1 MIRGHRNS
9 VHPISILLCR
19 IQFTSARHA
28 ISALNTTLYTGAVN
42 IFSGGLLRY
51 TTGTMSFVHL
61 HTHSHYSLLDGLSK
75 VPQLVKKAKE
85 FGMPALALT
94 DHGAMYGAIEF
105 YNACK
110 KADIKPIVG
119 VEAYMAERTRF
130 DKEPG
135 IDSKRYHLTLLV
147 KNNTGYKNM
156 MKLVTKSNLE
166 GFYYKPRMD
175 MDLLREHGDG
185 IICLSGCPGSR
196 FITHLKNGNTDEA
209 EKLLL
214 EYIDI
219 FGKENVYV
227 EVMYHKEVE
236 WYIPLVPTIVA
247 MAQKMNLPI
256 VGTWDSHYIHKED
269 ADAQDTLVAINT
281 GTQVGSSKISMKS
294 GNYSFISP
302 DEAKEVFK
310 DIPGAI
316 ENTLKLAET
325 IDLEIELAPW
335 KFPTYPIPEGS
346 NYDDELRNGVL
357 AGLPDIGYTY
367 DGIIKE
373 RVDFELDIIKNKG
386 FSSYFLVEADLV
398 QAARR
403 MGIQTNTRG
412 SAAGSLVSYAMRIT
426 TVDPI
431 KYKLPFERFLNP
443 LRPGIPDIDLDIAD
457 DRRDDLIDYAREK
470 YGAMAVAQIC
480 TFGTMAARGS
490 VRDVARALGYPY
502 AVGDKISK
510 MIPMGS
516 QGFPMTIDH
525 ALEIIP
531 ELKADYDN
539 DRGTKEIIDMAKKI
553 EGNVRHISV
562 HAAGVIIAPTP
573 DVSDYTPIQ
582 HDPKGE
588 TKIIT
593 QYDMFSGGRDGVVNL
608 PKFDMLGIRNL
619 QFISGTLERIKKIHG
634 VDIDIDTI
642 PLDDKKVFEM
652 LARGETMGV
661 FQMAGDG
668 MTRYIKELKPTKIED
683 LMAMVALYRPGP
695 MEVIPE
701 YIRRKE
707 NARLIKYPDPRL
719 KDDLEASYGL
729 LVYQDDVLITSIR
742 LAGYT
747 WLDAD
752 KFRKAMGKKIPAE
765 MAEQKDKFYKGCKEY
780 GGLGEEK
787 IDELWHLIEPFAAYG
802 FNKAHAASYGMVA
815 YKTAYLK
822 ANYPAEYLSACMTA
836 ESGDIDTCGEYISE
850 AKRMG
855 FTILPPD
862 INESYSDFTV
872 VVEEGNVTNKIR
884 FGLRNVKN
892 FGEEIGKAI
901 IAERKANGPFKTIE
915 DFLERVQHKN
925 MNKKSLEALIM
936 CGAMDAYGDRGVL
949 CANIEALLAFHK
961 GLKSHSGAAQDSLFA
976 GLDSN
981 PTATLALKEAPEA
994 TMTQKLTWEK
1004 ELLGLYISG
1013 HPLDRFLEKIQK
1025 SGTTIKKLLALPV
1038 LRAHERY
1045 NKHAKPSYLLVAHI
1059 DTAKIIMTKATSL
1072 KMAFLSITDKTGTI
1086 EGVVFPETYKTIGHL
1101 IHEGSI
1107 VAMKCTVA
1115 DRDERRS
1122 VLIDDIKVLS

>member
-1 MIRGHRNS
+1 
-9 VHPISILLCR
+9 
-19 IQFTSARHA
+19 
-28 ISALNTTLYTGAVN
+28 
-42 IFSGGLLRY
+42 
-51 TTGTMSFVHL
+51 MSFVHL

-75 VPQLVKKAKE
+75 VPDLVKRAKSL
-85 FGMPALALT
+85 GMPALALT
-94 DHGAMYGAIEF
+94 DHGSMYGAIEF
-105 YNACK
+105 YKECQKHEIN
-110 KADIKPIVG
+110 PIIG

-135 IDSKRYHLTLLV
+135 IDSKRHHLTLLV
-147 KNNTGYKNM
+147 KNNAGYKNM
-156 MKLVTKSNLE
+156 MKLVTKSNME
-166 GFYYKPRMD
+166 GYYYKPRMD
-175 MDLLREHGDG
+175 MDLLREHSEG

-196 FITHLKNGNTDEA
+196 FIKHLKNDNQEEA

-214 EYIDI
+214 EYVDI

-227 EVMYHKEVE
+227 EIMNHADVE
-236 WYIPLVPTIVA
+236 WYVPLLPTIAAIAKKLDLPLVA
-247 MAQKMNLPI
+247 
-256 VGTWDSHYIHKED
+256 TWDSHYLNKED

-281 GTQVGSSKISMKS
+281 GTQVGSSKISMKN
-294 GNYSFISP
+294 GDYSFISA
-302 DEAKEVFK
+302 DEAKEIFK
-310 DIPGAI
+310 DYPEAVT
-316 ENTLKLAET
+316 NTVKLAESVH
-325 IDLEIELAPW
+325 LEIELAPW

-346 NYDDELRNGVL
+346 NYDDELRKGVL
-357 AGLPDIGYTY
+357 EGLPDIGYTY
-367 DGIIKE
+367 DGIVKDRIE
-373 RVDFELDIIKNKG
+373 FELDIIKNKG

-398 QAARR
+398 NAARR

-412 SAAGSLVSYAMRIT
+412 SAAGSFVSFAMKIT

-457 DRRDDLIDYAREK
+457 DRRDDLIDYARQK

-502 AVGDKISK
+502 GIGDKLAK
-510 MIPMGS
+510 LIPMGS
-516 QGFPMTIDH
+516 QGFPMTIEH
-525 ALEIIP
+525 AIEMEP
-531 ELKADYDN
+531 ELKTMYDE

-582 HDPKGE
+582 YDPKGE

-634 VDIDIDTI
+634 IDIDIDVI

-668 MTRYIKELKPTKIED
+668 MTRYLKELKPTKLED

-707 NARLIKYPDPRL
+707 NARLISYPDPRL

-765 MAEQKDKFYKGCKEY
+765 MAEQKDKFYKGCMEY
-780 GGLGEEK
+780 GGLTEAK
-787 IDELWHLIEPFAAYG
+787 IDELWHMIEPFAAYG

-836 ESGDIDTCGEYISE
+836 ESGDIETCSEYINE

-855 FTILPPD
+855 FQILPPD
-862 INESYSDFTV
+862 VNESYSDFTV
-872 VVEEGNVTNKIR
+872 VVEDGAVTNKIR
-884 FGLRNVKN
+884 FGMRNIKN
-892 FGEEIGKAI
+892 FGEEIGKAVI
-901 IAERKANGPFKTIE
+901 VERKARGPFKSIE

-925 MNKKSLEALIM
+925 MNKKSLEALIT
-936 CGAMDAYGDRGVL
+936 CGAMDAFGDRGVL
-949 CANIEALLAFHK
+949 FANIEVLLAFHK
-961 GLKSHSGAAQDSLFA
+961 GLKTFNTAAQDSLFA
-976 GLDSN
+976 DLDSN
-981 PTATLALKEAPEA
+981 PVATLTLSEAPLA
-994 TMTQKLTWEK
+994 TMAEKLLWEK

-1013 HPLDRFLEKIQK
+1013 HPLDRYLEKIAQA
-1025 SGTTIKKLLALPV
+1025 GTTIKKIMAEP
-1038 LRAHERY
+1038 AIPERMKF
-1045 NKHAKPSYLLVAHI
+1045 NKKAVPKKLLVAHI
-1059 DTAKIIMTKATSL
+1059 DTVKVIMTKSSGL
-1072 KMAFLSITDKTGTI
+1072 KMAFLTVTDKTGTC
-1086 EGVVFPETYKTIGHL
+1086 EAVVFPETFKTIGAML
-1101 IHEGSI
+1101 AEGA
-1107 VAMKCTVA
+1107 VAAMECTYA
-1115 DRDERRS
+1115 DRDDRRS
-1122 VLIDDIKVLS
+1122 ILIDNIKILA

>member
-1 MIRGHRNS
+1 
-9 VHPISILLCR
+9 
-19 IQFTSARHA
+19 
-28 ISALNTTLYTGAVN
+28 
-42 IFSGGLLRY
+42 
-51 TTGTMSFVHL
+51 MSFVHL

-75 VPQLVKKAKE
+75 VPDLVKRAKSL
-85 FGMPALALT
+85 GMPALALT

-105 YNACK
+105 YKECR
-110 KADIKPIVG
+110 KASIKPIVG

-135 IDSKRYHLTLLV
+135 IDNKRYHLTLLV
-147 KNNTGYKNM
+147 KNAVGYKNM

-196 FITHLKNGNTDEA
+196 FITHLKNDNNEEA

-219 FGKENVYV
+219 FGRDNVYV
-227 EVMYHKEVE
+227 EVMNHKDVE
-236 WYIPLVPTIVA
+236 WYIPLIPTILIIA
-247 MAQKMNLPI
+247 AKLNLP
-256 VGTWDSHYIHKED
+256 VVATWDSHYLNKDD

-281 GTQVGSSKISMKS
+281 GTQVGSSKISMKA
-294 GNYSFISP
+294 GNYSFITP
-302 DEAKEVFK
+302 DEAREIFK
-310 DIPGAI
+310 DIPHAV
-316 ENTLKLAET
+316 ENTIKLAET
-325 IDLEIELAPW
+325 IDLEIELEPW

-346 NYDDELRNGVL
+346 NYDDELRLAVL
-357 AGLPDIGYTY
+357 AGLPSINYTF
-367 DGIIKE
+367 DGIIQE

-398 QAARR
+398 RAART
-403 MGIQTNTRG
+403 MGIYTNTRG
-412 SAAGSLVSYAMRIT
+412 SAAGSLVSYAMGIT

-457 DRRDDLIDYAREK
+457 DRRDDLINYIKEK
-470 YGAMAVAQIC
+470 YGTMAVAQIC

-510 MIPMGS
+510 LIPIGS

-525 ALEIIP
+525 ALEMIP
-531 ELKADYDN
+531 ELKTEYDT
-539 DRGTKEIIDMAKKI
+539 DRGTKEIIDMAKKL

-562 HAAGVIIAPTP
+562 HAAGVIIAPTA
-573 DVSDYTPIQ
+573 DISEYTPIQ
-582 HDPKGE
+582 YDPKGE

-619 QFISGTLERIKKIHG
+619 QFISGTIKRIKKIHG

-642 PLDDKKVFEM
+642 PLDDKKVFDM
-652 LARGETMGV
+652 LSRGETMGV

-668 MTRYIKELKPTKIED
+668 MTRYIKELKPTKLED

-742 LAGYT
+742 LAGYS

-765 MAEQKDKFYKGCKEY
+765 MAEQKDKFYKGCMEF
-780 GGLGEEK
+780 GGLPGEK

-836 ESGDIDTCGEYISE
+836 ESGDIETCSEYINE
-850 AKRMG
+850 ATRMG

-862 INESYSDFTV
+862 VNESFSDFTV
-872 VVEEGNVTNKIR
+872 VVEDGVVTKNIR

-901 IAERKANGPFKTIE
+901 IDERKIRGPFRTIE

-936 CGAMDAYGDRGVL
+936 GGAMDVFGDRGLL

-961 GLKSHSGAAQDSLFA
+961 GIKTHNGAGHDSLFA

-981 PTATLALKEAPEA
+981 PTATLTLTPAAEA
-994 TMTQKLTWEK
+994 TMAQKLIWEK

-1013 HPLDRFLEKIQK
+1013 HPLDNFLEKIQK
-1025 SGTTIKKLLALPV
+1025 AGTTIKKLLAAPALP
-1038 LRAHERY
+1038 AHERF
-1045 NKHAKPSYLLVAHI
+1045 NKLKKPPTQLLVAHI
-1059 DTAKIIMTKATSL
+1059 DTVKIIITKSSGL
-1072 KMAFLSITDKTGTI
+1072 KMAFLTLTDKTGTA
-1086 EGVVFPETYKTIGHL
+1086 EGVVFPETYKTIGLHL
-1101 IHEGSI
+1101 REGA
-1107 VAMKCTVA
+1107 VAAMKCTFA
-1115 DRDERRS
+1115 DRDDRRS
-1122 VLIDDIKVLS
+1122 VLIDDIKILA